1 MTIPLSVLILEDW
14 PADLELILQE
24 LRRAGYAPKWRCAVT
39 KHDYLTCL
47 GPGFDLILADDNQ
60 SQFTIGRA
68 LELMKAN
75 GLDIPFIIITDR
87 IDPGLP
93 AECLRM
99 GVADY
104 CRKDRLER
112 LGLAVA
118 RVLREKELEQRGLKA
133 REDFKKAEYRFR
145 TLFHHSL
152 DVMIIVDAESGRI
165 LAANQTIGRILGYE
179 CRALEGKHFSV
190 LFPPDSRQSK
200 TEFLETS
207 RVHDAVFESQT
218 FLHSNGSVF
227 PMDMTTSLIPWD
239 GSRAILFTLRDV
251 SEHDL
256 TQSAR
261 WESES
266 RFKSLSENASDIIYT
281 LDTKGRITYV
291 NPAWERILG
300 YRRESVMGR
309 HFADFTRKQDRDN
322 YARTFNR
329 VNGIKETVKDA
340 TAALVH
346 RNGSIRFFKI
356 SCAPNINASGQV
368 TGVVGLCQDITE
380 AQELEAHLQQAHK
393 MEAIGTLAG
402 GITHD
407 FNNIL
412 AAILG
417 YTEQA
422 ILEVPEEN
430 NAHKKLLE
438 VRKAAFR
445 AKDLVKQILTFSRQ
459 SKQKFVPVEIAIIAR
474 EALRMLRASLP
485 ATVEIRQDIRKNSG
499 TVNADPTQIQQI
511 LMNLCTNAA
520 HAMQKKGGVLG
531 VSVESVTVEHSKNED
546 GPGTETRLDILPGSY
561 VKLTVT
567 DTGEGIPPEIRDR
580 IFDPYFT
587 TKQKGQGTGLG
598 LSVVH
603 GIVKSHG
610 GTITVHSRPGEGSAF
625 HVYLPRLDHPGE
637 SAASRDGEPLLTGTE
652 TILFVDDEQA
662 LVDMGKEILEHLGY
676 RVVTRTGSID
686 ALELF
691 RTDPRRFDLVITDM
705 TMPNMTGDNLAR
717 EIMRIRPRIPV
728 VLCTGFSEMV
738 TEENVRDM
746 GIRRLLMKPLVMR
759 DLAGCIREILDG
771 RGRATRSPEE

>member
-1 MTIPLSVLILEDW
+1 
-14 PADLELILQE
+14 
-24 LRRAGYAPKWRCAVT
+24 
-39 KHDYLTCL
+39 
-47 GPGFDLILADDNQ
+47 
-60 SQFTIGRA
+60 
-68 LELMKAN
+68 
-75 GLDIPFIIITDR
+75 
-87 IDPGLP
+87 
-93 AECLRM
+93 
-99 GVADY
+99 
-104 CRKDRLER
+104 
-112 LGLAVA
+112 
-118 RVLREKELEQRGLKA
+118 
-133 REDFKKAEYRFR
+133 
-145 TLFHHSL
+145 
-152 DVMIIVDAESGRI
+152 
-165 LAANQTIGRILGYE
+165 
-179 CRALEGKHFSV
+179 
-190 LFPPDSRQSK
+190 
-200 TEFLETS
+200 
-207 RVHDAVFESQT
+207 
-218 FLHSNGSVF
+218 
-227 PMDMTTSLIPWD
+227 
-239 GSRAILFTLRDV
+239 
-251 SEHDL
+251 
-256 TQSAR
+256 
-261 WESES
+261 
-266 RFKSLSENASDIIYT
+266 
-281 LDTKGRITYV
+281 
-291 NPAWERILG
+291 
-300 YRRESVMGR
+300 MGR

-662 LVDMGKEILEHLGY
+662 FVDMGKEMLEHLGY

-691 RTDPRRFDLVITDM
+691 RTDPRRFDLVIIDM